1 MNEQK
6 IEISEKAKE
15 RIIELIEQSDLFE
28 TAEYV
33 CEYKGC
39 HAYAFSFLDKSKPV
53 IYGLP
58 EYLLVNGDSVKK
70 ATDKEA
76 REIDTLY

>member
-15 RIIELIEQSDLFE
+15 KIIKFIDKSDLFE

-33 CEYKGC
+33 CEYKDY
-39 HAYAFSFLDKSKPV
+39 HAYAFDFLDKSEPV
-53 IYGLP
+53 MYGLP
-58 EYLLVNGDSVKK
+58 EYLLVKGDSVRK
-70 ATDKEA
+70 ATNKEA